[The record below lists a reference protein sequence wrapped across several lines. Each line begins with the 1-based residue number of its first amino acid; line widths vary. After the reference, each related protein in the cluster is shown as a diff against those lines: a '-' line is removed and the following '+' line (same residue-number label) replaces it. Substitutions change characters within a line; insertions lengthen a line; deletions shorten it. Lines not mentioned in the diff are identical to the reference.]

1 MSYNDVNEKVRRQ
14 YIESCQK
21 REALLQAVALKHDAA
36 HAAEARVLLGWLRER
51 LAQCGG
57 TGAAFSLAP
66 LAAGES
72 GTFALS
78 FAYAGGKKK
87 FTWQGDLARGTARIE
102 AKLRGK
108 GTTLSAAIS
117 LLSPDAALNEA
128 MFY

>member
-1 MSYNDVNEKVRRQ
+1 MPVTFPLDIEISRAARLLPIRQSLGQFLSRYPVDV
-14 YIESCQK
+14 
-21 REALLQAVALKHDAA
+21 LGGGLQAVALKHDAA

-78 FAYAGGKKK
+78 FGNNCSIVFGE
-87 FTWQGDLARGTARIE
+87 I
-102 AKLRGK
+102 
-108 GTTLSAAIS
+108 IS
-117 LLSPDAALNEA
+117 
-128 MFY
+128 F